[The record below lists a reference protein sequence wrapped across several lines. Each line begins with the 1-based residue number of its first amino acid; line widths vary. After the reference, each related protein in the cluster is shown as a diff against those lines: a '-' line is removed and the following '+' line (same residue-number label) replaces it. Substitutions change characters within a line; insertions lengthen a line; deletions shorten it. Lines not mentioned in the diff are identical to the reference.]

1 MKLDRELAGVSPDSG
16 PLPPSPVSYQL
27 RLGQAIPLR
36 KLAQRTKRPNIVI
49 VMVGVFQVLFECC
62 QHCEFTLH
70 NTLTTEMHE
79 CRAEDERSS
88 QPKDK
93 FAKGVVLSK
102 AKMA

>member
-1 MKLDRELAGVSPDSG
+1 
-16 PLPPSPVSYQL
+16 
-27 RLGQAIPLR
+27 
-36 KLAQRTKRPNIVI
+36 
-49 VMVGVFQVLFECC
+49 VFQVLFECC